1 MCDEKINIC
10 QVSLAR
16 DISIVK
22 ENYFSFIKFYKNLKF
37 FIICQNKD
45 YNLFKN
51 TFNFDN
57 CEIVNED
64 EILSLKNFK
73 NIFSNLSKNLSYK
86 EDFERRLSWY
96 YQQALKISFVIDF
109 INKFKEKIVI
119 WDADTIILKKIKFF
133 NENKSNNFGTLF
145 EFHKPYYL
153 TAKNILGVLPTTFI
167 SSLTQFVPIS
177 LEDNRVLNIKL
188 NNFLNKNSLN
198 TSEWISK
205 IIMKSVFDEHKIY
218 NGSMFSEYEL
228 IGLSNVLES
237 KKKQKAIFTLRS
249 GLDGKLTNLQRKIC
263 ILINTYHVTYEHSHP
278 VLESKGMLEKQQTYK
293 RFFKIIIKDLVKFYL
308 RIIKYNFLFYF
319 KFLKFGR
326 GGRAV

>member
-22 ENYFSFIKFYKNLKF
+22 ENYFNFIKFYKNLKF
-37 FIICQNKD
+37 FIICQNQD

-64 EILSLKNFK
+64 EILSFKNFK

-153 TAKNILGVLPTTFI
+153 TAGNILGILPTTFI

-205 IIMKSVFDEHKIY
+205 IIMK
-218 NGSMFSEYEL
+218 L
-228 IGLSNVLES
+228 IQA
-237 KKKQKAIFTLRS
+237 K
-249 GLDGKLTNLQRKIC
+249 
-263 ILINTYHVTYEHSHP
+263 
-278 VLESKGMLEKQQTYK
+278 
-293 RFFKIIIKDLVKFYL
+293 
-308 RIIKYNFLFYF
+308 
-319 KFLKFGR
+319 
-326 GGRAV
+326 